1 MEKIDMHI
9 FTNLSHPTE
18 GAATP
23 KQAVKIALKRG
34 MNGLG
39 IADHDLV
46 GGAKKAREF
55 APRGFILLDG
65 VEISTHEGHVVAF
78 GIDEWDREQIV
89 HLEEALDLI
98 KDSAGIA
105 LLPHPNIKVM
115 ATSIIEP
122 NISRFKSDFEGMYL
136 LSTRHML
143 FYRHINEIYKR
154 YRFPALGCS
163 YAHLP
168 YEIGTAFT
176 EFEGVADADDVIE
189 AIRKNE
195 LIGPKIH
202 KSPGGIFD
210 ITRSNCSVL
219 KKFAKHKFG
228 WEVNHRILLCGEAI
242 SEKIHNMGEF
252 TRESLFEEIFKS
264 GKLEPVYRQDIL
276 FILILDEMLAASL
289 KDGALAKKGEKFVR
303 TEWGRVRVSESSR
316 RRIYLKYFLEL
327 ARNMGSRS
335 QVPD

>member
-9 FTNLSHPTE
+9 FTTLSHPTE

-39 IADHDLV
+39 IADHDCM
-46 GGAKKAREF
+46 GGAKLAREF

-65 VEISTHEGHVVAF
+65 IEISTHEGHLVAF
-78 GIDEWDREQIV
+78 GIDEWDKKLV

-105 LLPHPNIKVM
+105 LLPHPNIEVM

-122 NISRFKSDFEGMYL
+122 NISSFKDYFEGMYL

-143 FYRHINEIYKR
+143 FYRHIKEIHKR
-154 YRFPALGCS
+154 YKFPALGCS
-163 YAHLP
+163 YAHQP
-168 YEIGTAFT
+168 FEIGTAYT
-176 EFEGVADADDVIE
+176 EFEGVANEDDVIE
-189 AIRKNE
+189 AIRKNRI
-195 LIGPKIH
+195 IGPKIH
-202 KSPGGIFD
+202 KTPGGIFD
-210 ITRSNCSVL
+210 IIRSNGSVV
-219 KKFAKHKFG
+219 KKFTVHKFG

-242 SEKIHNMGEF
+242 TDEIHNMGEF
-252 TRESLFEEIFKS
+252 TRESLLEEIFTS
-264 GKLEPVYRQDIL
+264 GRLEPIYRQDVL

-289 KDGALAKKGEKFVR
+289 KEGALARKGEKFVLA
-303 TEWGRVRVSESSR
+303 EGRQVRVSESSR
-316 RRIYLKYFLEL
+316 RKIYLKYFFEL
-327 ARNMGSRS
+327 ARNFASRS
-335 QVPD
+335 